1 MLAIFAAWRTFASWR
16 ETDLTQRLRD
26 SPSRKGS
33 NSRRRKD
40 AKPPANF
47 QMPNDYR
54 RIFDYILPY
63 WRRLALV
70 LVLSLVS
77 TLLGLAQPYITKLLI
92 DEALLRKNLQ
102 ALSIVAVLMVVVTV
116 LGFALN
122 IASSYRYVAVSAA
135 VLFDMRL
142 AVYKHLQKLSP
153 RFYTRTKLGEIVSRL
168 NNDISEVQRVAADTL
183 LAAISNFIFL
193 VGSVAIMV
201 LLNWKLFLLSILLIP
216 VSVIALKHY
225 RAKLTSNVQRMRER
239 SAEIGSFLIETLIGM
254 RLVVT
259 SNTQDAEVSRFREKN
274 QSFVEALLSMQL
286 VSFFAGALPGTVL
299 TLSTALVFLYGG
311 KLVIDGGMTVGALV
325 AFMAYHMR
333 LLAPVRNLMGFYT
346 SVATARVSLHRVF
359 EILDSPVEVNQAPAA
374 ARLDRVRGD
383 IEFENVTL
391 KYDRDTV
398 VLDSVSFKIP
408 AGSLCA
414 VAGPSGV
421 GKSTIADLLLRFYDP
436 QAGTIRVDGIDV
448 RGVRLEDLRREVV
461 LVEQTAFLFNTT
473 IAENIRYG
481 RPESTREEIII
492 AAEAASIDTFIRSLP
507 EGYDTQV
514 GERGQ
519 ALSAGER
526 QRIALA
532 RALLRDPTVLVLDE
546 PTASVDPVT
555 EQTIAAALASKMRGR
570 TTVVISHRLSLI
582 ERADWVIVID
592 DGRVIEMGRPDQ
604 LLTSG
609 KALAGLFSYGQQEV
623 TGV

>member
-333 LLAPVRNLMGFYT
+333 LLAPVQNLMGLYT

-532 RALLRDPTVLVLDE
+532 RALLRDPTGLVLDE

>member
-1 MLAIFAAWRTFASWR
+1 MNLRYVSQQVKDDYKRIFA
-16 ETDLTQRLRD
+16 
-26 SPSRKGS
+26 
-33 NSRRRKD
+33 
-40 AKPPANF
+40 
-47 QMPNDYR
+47 YV
-54 RIFDYILPY
+54 IPY
-63 WRRLALV
+63 WRRLSLV

-92 DEALLRKNLQ
+92 DEALLRRNMK
-102 ALSIVAVLMVVVTV
+102 ALITVAVLMVVVTV

-142 AVYKHLQKLSP
+142 AVYRHLQRLSP

-183 LAAISNFIFL
+183 LAAVSNAIFL
-193 VGSVAIMV
+193 IGSVTIML
-201 LLNWKLFLLSILLIP
+201 LLNAKLFFVSILLIP
-216 VSVIALKHY
+216 VSVISLKHY
-225 RAKLTSNVQRMRER
+225 RKKLTDRVRGMRER
-239 SAEIGSFLIETLIGM
+239 SADIGSFLIESLMGM

-259 SNTQDAEVSRFREKN
+259 SNTQEDEVARFREKN
-274 QSFVEALLSMQL
+274 RGFVDALLSMQM
-286 VSFFAGALPGTVL
+286 VSYFASALPGTVL

-311 KLVIDGGMTVGALV
+311 KLVIDGVMTVGALV

-333 LLAPVRNLMGFYT
+333 LLAPVQNLMGLYT
-346 SVATARVSLHRVF
+346 SVATARVSLNRVF
-359 EILDSPVEVNQAPAA
+359 EILETPVEVNEAPDAVE
-374 ARLDRVRGD
+374 LNHVLGD

-398 VLDSVSFKIP
+398 VLDAVSFKIP

-414 VAGPSGV
+414 IAGSSGV

-436 QAGTIRVDGIDV
+436 QSGVVRMDGVDL
-448 RGVRLEDLRREVV
+448 REVRLTDLRREVV
-461 LVEQTAFLFNTT
+461 LVEQTAFLFNAT
-473 IAENIRYG
+473 IAENIGYG
-481 RPESTREEIII
+481 RPEATREEIAR
-492 AAEAASIDTFIRSLP
+492 AATAASIDAFVRTLP

-532 RALLRDPTVLVLDE
+532 RALLRDPAVLVLDE
-546 PTASVDPVT
+546 PTASVDPIT
-555 EQTIAAALASKMRGR
+555 EQMIAAELGELMRGR
-570 TTVVISHRLSLI
+570 TTIVISHRLSLI
-582 ERADWVIVID
+582 ERADLVIVID
-592 DGRVIEMGRPDQ
+592 DGRVIEMGRPDE
-604 LLTSG
+604 LLATG
-609 KALAGLFSYGQQEV
+609 KALASLFS
-623 TGV
+623 

>member
-1 MLAIFAAWRTFASWR
+1 M
-16 ETDLTQRLRD
+16 
-26 SPSRKGS
+26 
-33 NSRRRKD
+33 N
-40 AKPPANF
+40 
-47 QMPNDYR
+47 NDYR
-54 RIFDYILPY
+54 RIFDYIFPY

-70 LVLSLVS
+70 LGLSLVS
-77 TLLGLAQPYITKLLI
+77 TLVGLAQPYITKLLI
-92 DEALLRKNLQ
+92 DEALLRRDKR
-102 ALSIVAVLMVVVTV
+102 ALTMVAALMVVVTV

-122 IASSYRYVAVSAA
+122 IASSYRYIAVSAA

-193 VGSVAIMV
+193 VGSVTIMV
-201 LLNWKLFLLSILLIP
+201 WLNWKLFLLSILLIP

-225 RAKLTSNVQRMRER
+225 RQKLTDRVREMRER
-239 SAEIGSFLIETLIGM
+239 SADIGSFLIESLTGM

-259 SNTQDAEVSRFREKN
+259 SNTQDTEVARFRQKN
-274 QSFVEALLSMQL
+274 QGFVDALLSMQL
-286 VSFFAGALPGTVL
+286 VSYFAGVLPGTVL

-311 KLVIDGGMTVGALV
+311 KLVIDGVMELGSLV

-333 LLAPVRNLMGFYT
+333 LLAPVQNLMGLYT
-346 SVATARVSLHRVF
+346 SIATARVSLNRVF
-359 EILDSPVEVNQAPAA
+359 EILDTPVEVNEAPDAVELHA
-374 ARLDRVRGD
+374 VRGE
-383 IEFENVTL
+383 IEFDNVTL

-398 VLDSVSFKIP
+398 VLDAVSFKIP

-414 VAGPSGV
+414 IAGPSGV
-421 GKSTIADLLLRFYDP
+421 GKSTVADLLLRFYDP
-436 QAGTIRVDGIDV
+436 QAGTIRLDGHDLRDI
-448 RGVRLEDLRREVV
+448 RLLDLRREVV
-461 LVEQTAFLFNTT
+461 LVEQAAFLFNAT

-481 RPESTREEIII
+481 RPEATREEIIR
-492 AAEAASIDTFIRSLP
+492 AAQAASIDVFIRALP
-507 EGYDTQV
+507 DGYDTQV

-526 QRIALA
+526 QRVALA
-532 RALLRDPTVLVLDE
+532 RALLRDAAVLVLDE
-546 PTASVDPVT
+546 PTASVDPIT
-555 EQTIAAALASKMRGR
+555 EQTIAAELASVMRGR

-592 DGRVIEMGRPDQ
+592 DGKVIETGRPAE
-604 LLTSG
+604 LLASG
-609 KALAGLFSYGQQEV
+609 KALATLFSYLPQEANDPRESV
-623 TGV
+623 KSVSSVVYRRNETK

>member
-1 MLAIFAAWRTFASWR
+1 V
-16 ETDLTQRLRD
+16 QV
-26 SPSRKGS
+26 
-33 NSRRRKD
+33 N
-40 AKPPANF
+40 
-47 QMPNDYR
+47 NDYR
-54 RIFDYILPY
+54 RIFAYITPY
-63 WRRLALV
+63 WRRLMLV
-70 LVLSLVS
+70 LVLSLFS
-77 TLLGLAQPYITKLLI
+77 TILGLAQPYITKLLI
-92 DEALLRKNLQ
+92 DEALLRQNMR
-102 ALSIVAVLMVVVTV
+102 ALTLVAALMVVVTV
-116 LGFALN
+116 LGFVLN

-142 AVYKHLQKLSP
+142 AVYRHLQRLSP

-183 LAAISNFIFL
+183 LAAIANVIFL
-193 VGSVAIMV
+193 VGSVGIMV

-225 RAKLTSNVQRMRER
+225 RAKLSSNVQRMRER
-239 SAEIGSFLIETLIGM
+239 SAEIGSFLIETLMGM

-259 SNTQDAEVSRFREKN
+259 SNTQDIEVNRFREKN
-274 QSFVEALLSMQL
+274 QSFVDALLSMQL

-311 KLVIDGGMTVGALV
+311 KLVIDGVMTIGALV

-333 LLAPVRNLMGFYT
+333 LLAPVQNLMGLYT
-346 SVATARVSLHRVF
+346 SVTTARVSLNRVF
-359 EILDSPVEVNQAPAA
+359 EILDAPVEVIENPGAMAIEG
-374 ARLDRVRGD
+374 ARGN
-383 IEFENVTL
+383 IEFENVSL
-391 KYDRDTV
+391 KYDRETV
-398 VLDSVSFKIP
+398 VLDDVSFKIP

-414 VAGPSGV
+414 IAGPSGV

-436 QAGTIRVDGIDV
+436 QGGTIRLDGLDL
-448 RGVRLEDLRREVV
+448 RGVRLDDLRREVV
-461 LVEQTAFLFNTT
+461 LVEQTAFLFNAT

-481 RPESTREEIII
+481 RPDAGLEDIIR
-492 AAEAASIDTFIRSLP
+492 AAQSASIDSFIRSLP

-532 RALLRDPTVLVLDE
+532 RALLRDPSVLVLDE
-546 PTASVDPVT
+546 PTASVDPIT
-555 EQTIAAALASKMRGR
+555 EQTIAAALGSVMKGR

-582 ERADWVIVID
+582 ERADLVIVIEN
-592 DGRVIEMGRPDQ
+592 GRVIETGRPAE
-604 LLTSG
+604 LLASG
-609 KALAGLFSYGQQEV
+609 KALAGLFSYVPQEA
-623 TGV
+623 GR

>member
-1 MLAIFAAWRTFASWR
+1 M
-16 ETDLTQRLRD
+16 
-26 SPSRKGS
+26 
-33 NSRRRKD
+33 N
-40 AKPPANF
+40 
-47 QMPNDYR
+47 NDYR
-54 RIFDYILPY
+54 RIFDYIFPY

-70 LVLSLVS
+70 LGLSLVS
-77 TLLGLAQPYITKLLI
+77 TLVGLAQPYITKLLI
-92 DEALLRKNLQ
+92 DEALLRRDRQ
-102 ALSIVAVLMVVVTV
+102 ALTMVAALMVVVTV

-122 IASSYRYVAVSAA
+122 IASSYRYIAVSAA

-193 VGSVAIMV
+193 IGSVTIMV
-201 LLNWKLFLLSILLIP
+201 WLNWKLFLLSILLIP

-225 RAKLTSNVQRMRER
+225 RQKLTDRVREMRER
-239 SAEIGSFLIETLIGM
+239 SADIGSFLIESLMGM

-259 SNTQDAEVSRFREKN
+259 SNTQDTEVARFRQKN
-274 QSFVEALLSMQL
+274 QGFVDALLSMQL
-286 VSFFAGALPGTVL
+286 VSYFAGVLPGTVL

-311 KLVIDGGMTVGALV
+311 KLVIDGVMELGSLV

-333 LLAPVRNLMGFYT
+333 LLAPVQNLMGLYT
-346 SVATARVSLHRVF
+346 SIATARVSLNRVF
-359 EILDSPVEVNQAPAA
+359 EILDTPVEVNDAPDAVALQA
-374 ARLDRVRGD
+374 VRGE
-383 IEFENVTL
+383 IEFDDVTL

-398 VLDSVSFKIP
+398 VLDAVSFKIP

-414 VAGPSGV
+414 IAGPSGV
-421 GKSTIADLLLRFYDP
+421 GKSTVADLLLRFYDP
-436 QAGTIRVDGIDV
+436 QAGTIRLDGHDLRDI
-448 RGVRLEDLRREVV
+448 RLVDLRREVV
-461 LVEQTAFLFNTT
+461 LVEQTAFLFNAT

-481 RPESTREEIII
+481 RPEATREEIIR
-492 AAEAASIDTFIRSLP
+492 AAKAASIDGFIRALP
-507 EGYDTQV
+507 DGYDTEV

-526 QRIALA
+526 QRVALA
-532 RALLRDPTVLVLDE
+532 RALLRDPAVLVLDE
-546 PTASVDPVT
+546 PTASVDPIT
-555 EQTIAAALASKMRGR
+555 EQTIAAELASVMRGR

-592 DGRVIEMGRPDQ
+592 DGKVIETGRPAE
-604 LLTSG
+604 LLASG
-609 KALAGLFSYGQQEV
+609 KALATLFSYLPQEANDPRESV
-623 TGV
+623 KSVSSVVYRRNETK

>member
-1 MLAIFAAWRTFASWR
+1 M
-16 ETDLTQRLRD
+16 
-26 SPSRKGS
+26 
-33 NSRRRKD
+33 N
-40 AKPPANF
+40 
-47 QMPNDYR
+47 NDYR
-54 RIFDYILPY
+54 RIFAYIIPY
-63 WRRLALV
+63 WRRLTLV
-70 LVLSLVS
+70 LGLSLIS

-92 DEALLRKNLQ
+92 DEALLRKNMQ
-102 ALSIVAVLMVVVTV
+102 ALATVAALMVVVTV

-122 IASSYRYVAVSAA
+122 IVSSYRYVAVSAS

-142 AVYKHLQKLSP
+142 AVYQHLQKLSP

-193 VGSVAIMV
+193 VGSVTIMV

-216 VSVIALKHY
+216 VSVVALKHY
-225 RAKLTSNVQRMRER
+225 RAKLASNVQRMRER
-239 SAEIGSFLIETLIGM
+239 SADIGSFLIETLMGM

-259 SNTQDAEVSRFREKN
+259 SNTQDAEVVRFQKKN
-274 QSFVEALLSMQL
+274 QSFVDALLSMQL

-311 KLVIDGGMTVGALV
+311 KLVIDGVMTIGALV

-333 LLAPVRNLMGFYT
+333 LLAPVQNMMGLYT
-346 SVATARVSLHRVF
+346 SVTTARVSLNRVF
-359 EILDSPVEVNQAPAA
+359 EILDSPIEVNEAPAA
-374 ARLDRVRGD
+374 VNLQQVKGE
-383 IEFENVTL
+383 IEFEKVTL

-398 VLDSVSFKIP
+398 VLDSVSFRIP
-408 AGSLCA
+408 AGALCA
-414 VAGPSGV
+414 IAGPSGV
-421 GKSTIADLLLRFYDP
+421 GKSTVADLLLRFYDP
-436 QAGTIRVDGIDV
+436 QAGTIRLDGHDLRDV
-448 RGVRLEDLRREVV
+448 RLGDLRREVV
-461 LVEQTAFLFNTT
+461 LVEQTAFLFNATV
-473 IAENIRYG
+473 AENIRYG
-481 RPESTREEIII
+481 RPDATREDIIR
-492 AAEAASIDTFIRSLP
+492 AAESASIDGFIRSLP

-532 RALLRDPTVLVLDE
+532 RALLRDPAVLVLDE
-546 PTASVDPVT
+546 PTASVDPIT
-555 EQTIAAALASKMRGR
+555 EQTIAASLASVMRGR

-592 DGRVIEMGRPDQ
+592 NGKIIETGPPDE
-604 LLTSG
+604 LLASG
-609 KALAGLFSYGQQEV
+609 KALAGLFSYVPQEASSV
-623 TGV
+623 